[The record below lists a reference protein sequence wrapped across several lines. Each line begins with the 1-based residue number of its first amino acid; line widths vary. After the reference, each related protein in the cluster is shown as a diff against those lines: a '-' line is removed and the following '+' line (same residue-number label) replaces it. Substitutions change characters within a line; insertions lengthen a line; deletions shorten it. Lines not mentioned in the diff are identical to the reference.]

1 MTGDSLLRRVVT
13 RRLWPPQLC
22 ASTWHR
28 RSLSSAPSKVST
40 HTQCLP
46 QTRCWQ
52 LMISASHAAVYDRNA
67 RQKKQQQQAAVLLFI
82 TSNNLLQIIYALSL
96 LCCQWVWWRCNPD
109 RVKTGLT
116 VCPLFVLVSPS
127 QCVSWTC
134 SQMETRWRTPTR
146 TSRPAVSC
154 WNWFSGRGS
163 NVSISHNLQKINSM
177 FFYLTKC
184 MVWF

>member
-52 LMISASHAAVYDRNA
+52 LVISASHAAVYDRNA
-67 RQKKQQQQAAVLLFI
+67 RQKKQQQAAVLLFI
-82 TSNNLLQIIYALSL
+82 TSNNLLQIIYALRL
-96 LCCQWVWWRCNPD
+96 PCCEWVWWRCNPD
-109 RVKTGLT
+109 RVKKRLAHDKSTVCVCVSLT
-116 VCPLFVLVSPS
+116 VCVL
-127 QCVSWTC
+127 
-134 SQMETRWRTPTR
+134 
-146 TSRPAVSC
+146 
-154 WNWFSGRGS
+154 
-163 NVSISHNLQKINSM
+163 NLQSDGDTVTDANPHLASCCELLELVLRKG
-177 FFYLTKC
+177 LQRQHLP
-184 MVWF
+184 